1 MRIKHNIALSLL
13 LMLPLPAI
21 QNMPSPV
28 DSAQA
33 QQLKQFSLEDLNF
46 GGTNYRNMIPANMY
60 LTWWGDRLMYQ
71 DAEEW
76 GTVDMKTGCKTKVA
90 TLEEVNKTLQEG
102 KIRSAMS
109 VRFPYPDRTLAL
121 LGNSRERILYNWA
134 EGKVEWRQPCEGETE
149 SNWNTVSKAVAF
161 VRDNQLCVTD
171 AKGNTKVLTK
181 DGSREIVYGQ
191 AVHRNEFGI
200 MKGIF
205 WNADGTKFAFYRMDQ
220 TMVTDYPQV
229 NTFTRVA
236 EEEPDKYPMAG
247 MTSHKVTVGI
257 YDMAAD
263 RTVYLDAGDPTDR
276 YFTNIAW
283 NPDGKTV
290 YMFAQP
296 RPERLCPC
304 ELRCSHRQPARHT
317 LSRNERKVCGAAESD
332 CIPAMGQHQIH
343 HPKPTRRLQPSVSR
357 RRQYTALSRNG
368 VYGCGL
374 QIQQIA
380 EDATTHERQLH
391 SAAPHRVQHQTEI
404 NNHRGQCRQSAAV
417 QHICRKH
424 KERTYDT
431 ARQRSRSSLR
441 RAVGFGKCALRQI
454 Q

>member
-1 MRIKHNIALSLL
+1 
-13 LMLPLPAI
+13 MLPLPAI

-181 DGSREIVYGQ
+181 DGSREIV
-191 AVHRNEFGI
+191 
-200 MKGIF
+200 
-205 WNADGTKFAFYRMDQ
+205 
-220 TMVTDYPQV
+220 
-229 NTFTRVA
+229 
-236 EEEPDKYPMAG
+236 
-247 MTSHKVTVGI
+247 
-257 YDMAAD
+257 
-263 RTVYLDAGDPTDR
+263 
-276 YFTNIAW
+276 
-283 NPDGKTV
+283 
-290 YMFAQP
+290 
-296 RPERLCPC
+296 
-304 ELRCSHRQPARHT
+304 
-317 LSRNERKVCGAAESD
+317 
-332 CIPAMGQHQIH
+332 
-343 HPKPTRRLQPSVSR
+343 
-357 RRQYTALSRNG
+357 
-368 VYGCGL
+368 
-374 QIQQIA
+374 
-380 EDATTHERQLH
+380 
-391 SAAPHRVQHQTEI
+391 
-404 NNHRGQCRQSAAV
+404 
-417 QHICRKH
+417 
-424 KERTYDT
+424 
-431 ARQRSRSSLR
+431 
-441 RAVGFGKCALRQI
+441 
-454 Q
+454 